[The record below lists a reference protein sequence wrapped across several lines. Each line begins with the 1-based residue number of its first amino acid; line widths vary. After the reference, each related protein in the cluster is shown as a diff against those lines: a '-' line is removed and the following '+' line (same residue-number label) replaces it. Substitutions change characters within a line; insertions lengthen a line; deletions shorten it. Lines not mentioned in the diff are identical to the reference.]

1 MKITFVIH
9 GLSVS
14 GGIRVVFEYANHL
27 TEKGHQVTLVVP
39 IGPIKDVSSYVTL
52 KERLLDR
59 LRIMVNK
66 PSISWAS
73 VNAVILL
80 VPSLEEK
87 YIPDAD
93 AIIATW
99 WETAEWVSTYSSEKG
114 EKFYLVQ
121 HYEVWGG
128 PRGKVEETYK
138 MPLNKIVISSWL
150 KDIFDNKCQIVCG
163 PVFNGV
169 NFNQFYNNNKTF
181 NNPARIGII
190 YDRCNWKGSGDG
202 IKGFEIARK
211 KYSDIKLVMFGRSW
225 PGLEVPEDVEF
236 YYDPSQDKL
245 REIYSSC
252 DIWISP
258 SWYEGFGLP
267 AAEAMACKCA
277 VLSTDTGAI
286 RDYAVPGETALVSPP
301 MDPEALANNLI
312 TLLDN
317 RDRLEKISFAGHNRI
332 KEFTWERATE
342 QLENILCQGISR
354 NKYE

>member
-14 GGIRVVFEYANHL
+14 GGIKVVFEYANRL
-27 TEKGHQVTLVVP
+27 TEKGHLVTLVVP
-39 IGPIKDVSSYVTL
+39 IGPIRDVSSCVTL
-52 KERLLDR
+52 KERFLDR
-59 LRIMVNK
+59 VRIIINK
-66 PSISWAS
+66 HIVSWFP
-73 VNAVILL
+73 VNATIKF
-80 VPSLEEK
+80 VPSLSEE

-99 WETAEWVSTYSSEKG
+99 WKTAEWVNTYPSRKG
-114 EKFYLVQ
+114 EKFHLIQ
-121 HYEVWGG
+121 GYEVWGG
-128 PRGKVEETYK
+128 PREKVHETYK
-138 MPLNKIVISSWL
+138 MPLRKIVISSWL
-150 KDIFDNKCQIVCG
+150 KGLFDSKYELVYG
-163 PVFNGV
+163 PILNGV
-169 NFNQFYNNNKTF
+169 NFKQFYNNDKTF
-181 NNPARIGII
+181 NNSARIGMI
-190 YDRCNWKGSGDG
+190 YDRCNFKGSGDG
-202 IKGFEIARK
+202 IKAFEISRK
-211 KYSDIKLVMFGRSW
+211 KYFDIKLVMFGRSW

-236 YYDPSQDKL
+236 YYDPPQNKL

-312 TLLDN
+312 TLLDS
-317 RDRLEKISFAGHNRI
+317 RDRLEKISFAGYNRI
-332 KEFTWERATE
+332 REFTWERATE
-342 QLENILCQGISR
+342 QLENILCQGFFK
-354 NKYE
+354 NKDE